1 MSVFVCIF
9 LVSTELAKCTSG
21 GFHLKHRANLIPILI
36 HFHFYFHLLKM
47 SWRVYGA
54 AKVAQLTFLLIVIPP
69 IWLPHSFSLYV
80 FSLRFH
86 RIRLHEKGPVSF
98 SGADR
103 VGISV
108 FSQVQDGRL
117 QSVALFH
124 PSQLHL
130 DFDCLKCVPIKWKNG
145 QVPIAKRVFKLRVAT
160 VSPIAFFIVS
170 TLALIGI
177 ILSIA
182 FVAFNL
188 HFRKLK

>member
-1 MSVFVCIF
+1 M
-9 LVSTELAKCTSG
+9 ELYC
-21 GFHLKHRANLIPILI
+21 
-36 HFHFYFHLLKM
+36 
-47 SWRVYGA
+47 V
-54 AKVAQLTFLLIVIPP
+54 
-69 IWLPHSFSLYV
+69 
-80 FSLRFH
+80 
-86 RIRLHEKGPVSF
+86 KGPVSF

-145 QVPIAKRVFKLRVAT
+145 QVPIAKRIFKLRVAT
-160 VSPIAFFIVS
+160 ISPIAFFIVS

-177 ILSIA
+177 ISSIA

>member
-1 MSVFVCIF
+1 MCVLFSCPCILMVLLLLLLL
-9 LVSTELAKCTSG
+9 LVL
-21 GFHLKHRANLIPILI
+21 FR
-36 HFHFYFHLLKM
+36 
-47 SWRVYGA
+47 
-54 AKVAQLTFLLIVIPP
+54 
-69 IWLPHSFSLYV
+69 SF
-80 FSLRFH
+80 
-86 RIRLHEKGPVSF
+86 KGPVSF

-103 VGISV
+103 IPISV

-145 QVPIAKRVFKLRVAT
+145 QVPIAKRIFKLRVAT
-160 VSPIAFFIVS
+160 ISPLAFFIVS

-182 FVAFNL
+182 FLAFNL

>member
-1 MSVFVCIF
+1 MCLFCVLQLS
-9 LVSTELAKCTSG
+9 LAKWTKQVNFYWNISDKKKTATHFNIDFSFSFGNIVLFAWRRQSG
-21 GFHLKHRANLIPILI
+21 TIDYMLLFCSIVLIFQ
-36 HFHFYFHLLKM
+36 FHFSFHFCFV
-47 SWRVYGA
+47 S
-54 AKVAQLTFLLIVIPP
+54 
-69 IWLPHSFSLYV
+69 
-80 FSLRFH
+80 RFF
-86 RIRLHEKGPVSF
+86 RCWKGPVSF
-98 SGADR
+98 SGPDR

-117 QSVALFH
+117 RSVALFH

-130 DFDCLKCVPIKWKNG
+130 DFDCFKCVPIKWRNG
-145 QVPIAKRVFKLRVAT
+145 QVPIAKRIFKLRVAT
-160 VSPIAFFIVS
+160 ISPIAFSVVS